1 MNWEN
6 VAIHDASSGYTSN
19 QAAKEEVGRQLA
31 EKVQDGQVIGVGSG
45 STSYLAI
52 LAIAERV
59 RKEKLH
65 VTAVCT
71 SHEVTLACVTVG
83 LPVGSLQQLCPDWAF
98 DGADEVDP
106 ERNLIKGRGGAM
118 YLEKIV
124 IDAAPKSYIL
134 VDQSKLVTRLG
145 EKFPIPVE
153 VFPVALRLV
162 ERELIAMGATEVV
175 MRPATG
181 KDGPIITQ
189 SGNLILDVH
198 FKEIGKSFERDIKAI
213 TGVIESGLF
222 MGRDVEILV
231 A

>member
-19 QAAKEEVGRQLA
+19 QAAKEEVGRQIA

-83 LPVGSLQQLCPDWAF
+83 LPVGSLQQLRPDWAF

-118 YLEKIV
+118 YL
-124 IDAAPKSYIL
+124 
-134 VDQSKLVTRLG
+134 
-145 EKFPIPVE
+145 
-153 VFPVALRLV
+153 
-162 ERELIAMGATEVV
+162 
-175 MRPATG
+175 
-181 KDGPIITQ
+181 
-189 SGNLILDVH
+189 
-198 FKEIGKSFERDIKAI
+198 
-213 TGVIESGLF
+213 
-222 MGRDVEILV
+222 
-231 A
+231 